1 MSRHI
6 NYQRA
11 LVVIVVTLI
20 ACTTIFPLWWLLV
33 SSFTPELLIFK
44 QFGLWPTH
52 FTLENYA
59 TGWRGVSNI
68 SFSTFFAN
76 TFFMVGL
83 QVLGTLF
90 SSSLAAF
97 AFARL
102 DFTLKRF
109 FFAVM
114 LLLMMLPHHVT
125 LIPRYIIFHRLGWLD
140 SYLPLVVPTFFAI
153 NGFFIFL
160 MVQFIRGLPG
170 ELDEAATV
178 DGCTPIGIY
187 WYIILPLMK
196 PALVTAA
203 IFTFIWNWNDFF
215 SHLIYINNPRIYTV
229 ALALRAYMDSSAG
242 TQFGPMFAMSILSLI
257 PIFLIFVSAQRLLI
271 QGIAT
276 TGLKG

>member
-1 MSRHI
+1 MYRSVRF
-6 NYQRA
+6 QRTLL
-11 LVVIVVTLI
+11 LVAVILL

-33 SSFTPELLIFK
+33 SSFTPELQIFK
-44 QFGLWPTH
+44 QLGLWPQA
-52 FTLENYA
+52 FTFENYVK
-59 TGWRGVSNI
+59 GWQGLSNI
-68 SFSTFFAN
+68 SFSTFFLN
-76 TFFMVGL
+76 SFFMVGV
-83 QVLGTLF
+83 QVIGTLF

-102 DFTLKRF
+102 DFSFKPFL
-109 FFAVM
+109 FAVM

-140 SYLPLVVPTFFAI
+140 SYLPLTVPTFFAI

-160 MVQFIRGLPG
+160 MVQFIRGLPS
-170 ELDEAATV
+170 EIDEAATV

-187 WYIILPLMK
+187 WYIILPLIR

-215 SHLIYINNPRIYTV
+215 SHLIYISSPRLYTV
-229 ALALRAYMDSSAG
+229 ALALRAYMDASAG
-242 TQFGPMFAMSILSLI
+242 TQFGPMFAMSILSLM
-257 PIFLIFVSAQRLLI
+257 PIFVMFVSAQRLLI
-271 QGIAT
+271 AGIAT